1 MSKMLHYG
9 MNSKPLL
16 PVLVG
21 PTAVGKSALAIRL
34 ARKLRAEIVSADS
47 RQVYRYMD
55 IGTAKPSKEELGEIP
70 HHFVSIVDPDQ
81 TYSAGR
87 FGEEAC
93 GTIAAIQQQNRR
105 VLVVGGSG
113 LYVRAL
119 TDGLFE
125 GVVKDEEIRKRIRR
139 RFENEGCHAV
149 HLELAKLDPE
159 AAARIHP
166 HDARRIERAM
176 EVFLVTGRTLSD
188 FQRSNVASRDF
199 RPVFIGLDCDR
210 QTLYRRIEDR
220 VDRML
225 EEGVVEETEELLRR
239 GYSETLV
246 SMESL
251 GYREIVS
258 FLKGRTT
265 RDRMIELFKQGSRQY
280 AKRQWTWFRK
290 DPRIRWFANDSSV
303 AEEYT
308 MGLFAE

>member
-1 MSKMLHYG
+1 